1 MTIKSLS
8 IVPSRELAAAAGRSE
23 IAVSTPANMPLV
35 RIGGPINATLTRWQA
50 ERETKTYRALAE
62 STRAQT
68 EFVNTRADLARSF
81 LATARAVSELRELP
95 VILEHDAQV
104 RQALRERELAGAQ
117 REAAEARYGLDATRD
132 EIAELRTK
140 QRKKVVAK
148 EQVALNALVKA
159 KVELEALGRD
169 TGAIDNAMAGIGEKQ
184 GRAG

>member
-1 MTIKSLS
+1 MTVKSLN
-8 IVPSRELAAAAGRSE
+8 IVPSRELAAAAGRTD
-23 IAVSTPANMPLV
+23 IAVSTPATMPMV

-50 ERETKTYRALAE
+50 EREAKTYRALAE

-68 EFVNTRADLARSF
+68 DFVNARADLSRSF

-104 RQALRERELAGAQ
+104 RQALRDRELAVAL
-117 REAAEARYGLDATRD
+117 REAAETRYGLDATRD

-140 QRKKVVAK
+140 QKKKIAAK
-148 EQVALNALVKA
+148 EKVALSALTKA

-169 TGAIDNAMAGIGEKQ
+169 TAAIDSAMAGMGEKR
-184 GRAG
+184 G